1 MSAYISLI
9 RGINVSGQKKIK
21 MDELRKLYEDLNFK
35 NVRSY
40 IQSGNILFDDKSKN
54 QNELAKKI
62 EKKISEHFGYDV
74 SLFVLTPD
82 ELKDIRNKNPFVNR
96 KDVDL
101 SRLYVTVLL
110 DKPDNNLTKKINS
123 ADYHPDEFI
132 ITDKTIYLY
141 CPVSY
146 GNSKLSNN
154 FFENKLKVIATTRN
168 WNTVNELIKM
178 ANESS
183 K

>member
-1 MSAYISLI
+1 MNTYISLI

-21 MDELRKLYEDLNFK
+21 MDELRKTYEDIGFK

-40 IQSGNILFDDKSKN
+40 IQSGNVLFEDKSKN
-54 QNELAKKI
+54 QNELAKQI

-82 ELKDIRNKNPFVNR
+82 ELKIIRKSNPFVKR
-96 KDVDL
+96 KDIDV
-101 SRLYVTVLL
+101 SRLYVSILL
-110 DKPDNNLTKKINS
+110 NAPDKNHVEKIVS
-123 ADYHPDEFI
+123 IDFKPDEFI
-132 ITDKTIYLY
+132 INDKTIYLY

-154 FFENKLKVIATTRN
+154 YFENKLKVIATTRN
-168 WNTVNELIKM
+168 WNTVNELIRLADDSLK
-178 ANESS
+178 
-183 K
+183 

>member
-1 MSAYISLI
+1 MI

-21 MDELRKLYEDLNFK
+21 MNELRKMYEDIGFK

-40 IQSGNILFDDKSKN
+40 IQSGNVLFEDKSKN

-62 EKKISEHFGYDV
+62 EKKILENFGYDV
-74 SLFVLTPD
+74 SLFVLTPE
-82 ELKDIRNKNPFVNR
+82 ELISIRKSNPFMKR
-96 KDVDL
+96 KDVDV
-101 SRLYVTVLL
+101 SRLYVSISLN
-110 DKPDNNLTKKINS
+110 KPDKNLVDKIITI
-123 ADYHPDEFI
+123 DFKPDEFI
-132 ITDKTIYLY
+132 IKDKTIYLY

-168 WNTVNELIKM
+168 WNTVNELIRLADDGLK
-178 ANESS
+178 
-183 K
+183 